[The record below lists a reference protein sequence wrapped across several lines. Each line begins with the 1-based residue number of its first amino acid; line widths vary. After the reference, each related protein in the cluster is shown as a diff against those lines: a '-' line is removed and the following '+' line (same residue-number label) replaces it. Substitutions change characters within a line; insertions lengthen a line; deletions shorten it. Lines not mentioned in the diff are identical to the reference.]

1 MNIGGG
7 EAADQMVR
15 MLLSGT
21 EVVIRLS
28 GSALKN
34 LLALTLALARN
45 HKKLS
50 GKVNLGKMLRE
61 TRDLR
66 QFSMTPEQY
75 KEFQHRARKQKLLFA
90 TVRDRDGRGKL
101 IDVILPVTELDRANQ
116 IFQRMLYQ
124 EPDRQPEAPS
134 PEKGPQE
141 RQRHPKTP
149 TARQDPQTPTQGR
162 QSGQTAPHQADPPKK
177 ESRSGRG
184 SRDTR
189 TSSSTPQGQGTMTER
204 PSVEGRLRAYRAQ
217 LERSSVPAKE
227 KTKSRPKTR

>member
-1 MNIGGG
+1 MIKTC
-7 EAADQMVR
+7 
-15 MLLSGT
+15 LLYTS
-21 EVVIRLS
+21 
-28 GSALKN
+28 
-34 LLALTLALARN
+34 
-45 HKKLS
+45 
-50 GKVNLGKMLRE
+50 
-61 TRDLR
+61 
-66 QFSMTPEQY
+66 
-75 KEFQHRARKQKLLFA
+75 
-90 TVRDRDGRGKL
+90 
-101 IDVILPVTELDRANQ
+101 
-116 IFQRMLYQ
+116 
-124 EPDRQPEAPS
+124 EPDRQPEAPTPERERTKERTS

>member
-75 KEFQHRARKQKLLFA
+75 KE
-90 TVRDRDGRGKL
+90 
-101 IDVILPVTELDRANQ
+101 
-116 IFQRMLYQ
+116 
-124 EPDRQPEAPS
+124 PDRQPEAPTPERERTKERTS